1 MERKRGELLLEGVS
15 AVLSGRSVIQKRKR
29 EGERVETNEPRKETK
44 ETLSVLCRQKG
55 AKWVVIVFNTDKDS
69 MRREGDSVPYVG
81 FRYTP
86 PIFLQNRTCNTVRS
100 LD

>member
-15 AVLSGRSVIQKRKR
+15 AVGHSKEKERG
-29 EGERVETNEPRKETK
+29 RVETNEPRKETK

-69 MRREGDSVPYVG
+69 ARVG
-81 FRYTP
+81 GGIVYLMWVLDTP
-86 PIFLQNRTCNTVRS
+86 HLFSYKTGHVTFS